1 MYNVYDRQQRNE
13 SVLNVTDMCV
23 YMYNCL
29 FVDEMH
35 DCDVCV
41 PEAILDQLVHV
52 YELIFDHEQKQLQR
66 RGSL

>member
-35 DCDVCV
+35 YCDVCV
-41 PEAILDQLVHV
+41 PEAIGVYHYNFQLNT
-52 YELIFDHEQKQLQR
+52 FKK
-66 RGSL
+66 